1 MGIYDRDYE
10 RERNFNDAPGV
21 RLRMPQS
28 MTMRLILITGIIY
41 LVQLISG
48 GAVTRFG
55 MLESDWY
62 YQPWKAYTLL
72 TYGFLHAPNNL
83 MHILANM
90 YGLWLFGGAVEA
102 RYGSREFLWFYLFA
116 IVVGGVV
123 WSLAEI
129 PTGGLANMYGAS
141 AAVVA
146 VMVLFAFLYPHQT
159 ILFMFVFPMPMW
171 VLAVLLTGFDVMGA
185 INRSGD
191 VAFTAHLGG
200 AAYAAA
206 YYKFGWRW
214 SNWVPSRLKLPKL
227 KRRPPLRVLDPS
239 DDEDDATEDVV
250 DNILRKI
257 REHGQDS
264 LTRQERRILEEASRE
279 YQKRRH

>member
-10 RERNFNDAPGV
+10 REHNYDDRPGV

-28 MTMRLILITGIIY
+28 MTMRLILLTAIVY
-41 LVQLISG
+41 LVQLVSG
-48 GAVTRFG
+48 GVVTRFG
-55 MLESDWY
+55 MLDSDWF

-90 YGLWLFGGAVEA
+90 YGLWLFGSGVES
-102 RYGSREFLWFYLFA
+102 RYGSREFLWFYLTA
-116 IVVGGVV
+116 ILVGGVV
-123 WSLAEI
+123 WTLAEI
-129 PTGGLANMYGAS
+129 PSGGLAGMYGAS

-146 VMVLFAFLYPHQT
+146 VMVLYAFLYPHQT
-159 ILFMFVFPMPMW
+159 ILFMFVFPLPMW
-171 VLAVLLTGFDVMGA
+171 MLAVLLTGFDVVGA
-185 INRSGD
+185 VQRSGD

-200 AAYAAA
+200 AAFAAA
-206 YYKFGWRW
+206 YYKFGWRIT
-214 SNWVPSRLKLPKL
+214 SFVPGQWKLPKL
-227 KRRPPLRVLDPS
+227 RRRPPLRVHQPTEEA
-239 DDEDDATEDVV
+239 DDTEDAV
-250 DNILRKI
+250 DHILRKI